1 MSDDTVKKIVL
12 TGSAAESMSPST
24 HDGGKPVRGRG
35 SSRKKKVFEHTAITK
50 VGAGMSPGTLDQ
62 LRSTSVPGAVST
74 NPGPVRDNIPVLG
87 AAQQIRI
94 GGVRESAPAPAV
106 APVEKETAPVQK
118 VILAKSAKA
127 KKVFLAPAPTVKNE
141 SKPSTKKRKTI
152 KRINISIGGPSV
164 KKAKT
169 LKKKSSSKALDE
181 VKKALE
187 NAGLIKSDSK
197 APEDV
202 LRQMYSDF
210 MVLKKRAL

>member
-94 GGVRESAPAPAV
+94 GGVREAEPV
-106 APVEKETAPVQK
+106 PVEKEAAPVQK

-169 LKKKSSSKALDE
+169 LKKKSSSKTLDE

>member
-12 TGSAAESMSPST
+12 TGSAAESMSPSR

-35 SSRKKKVFEHTAITK
+35 SRKKKGFEHTAITK

-74 NPGPVRDNIPVLG
+74 NAAPVRDNIPVLG

-94 GGVRESAPAPAV
+94 GGVREAAPAA
-106 APVEKETAPVQK
+106 VEKETAVAPVQK
-118 VILAKSAKA
+118 VILAKSAKT

-152 KRINISIGGPSV
+152 KRINISIGGPSL

-169 LKKKSSSKALDE
+169 LKKKSSSKTLEE
-181 VKKALE
+181 VKTALE

-202 LRQMYSDF
+202 LRQMYSDY

>member
-12 TGSAAESMSPST
+12 TGSAAESMSPSA

-35 SSRKKKVFEHTAITK
+35 SRKKKVFEPTAITK

-94 GGVRESAPAPAV
+94 GGVREAT
-106 APVEKETAPVQK
+106 PVEKEVAPVQK

-169 LKKKSSSKALDE
+169 LKKKSSSKTLEE

-187 NAGLIKSDSK
+187 NAGLIKSDTK

>member
-1 MSDDTVKKIVL
+1 MSDDNVKKIIL
-12 TGSAAESMSPST
+12 TGSAAESMAPSSY
-24 HDGGKPVRGRG
+24 DGGKPVKGRG
-35 SSRKKKVFEHTAITK
+35 SRKKKVFGLTEITK

-62 LRSTSVPGAVST
+62 LASTSVPGAVST

-94 GGVRESAPAPAV
+94 GGVRET
-106 APVEKETAPVQK
+106 APVQKEAVLVPVQK
-118 VILAKSAKA
+118 VILAKSAKT
-127 KKVFLAPAPTVKNE
+127 KKVFLAPARTVKNE
-141 SKPSTKKRKTI
+141 SKPLTKKRKTI

-169 LKKKSSSKALDE
+169 LKKKSSSKTLEE

-187 NAGLIKSDSK
+187 NAGLIKSDTK